1 MQACSFDDSQL
12 LKRPNIKRNIFSST
26 QLICFHNVNISH
38 PQPTAQDDENKQRSL
53 PIPVDERHASSH
65 MHLPVENPAY
75 CPLFRN
81 C

>member
-1 MQACSFDDSQL
+1 MSQYKKEHFFINTTNL
-12 LKRPNIKRNIFSST
+12 
-26 QLICFHNVNISH
+26 FHNTNISH
-38 PQPTAQDDENKQRSL
+38 QLPTAQDDENKQRPL